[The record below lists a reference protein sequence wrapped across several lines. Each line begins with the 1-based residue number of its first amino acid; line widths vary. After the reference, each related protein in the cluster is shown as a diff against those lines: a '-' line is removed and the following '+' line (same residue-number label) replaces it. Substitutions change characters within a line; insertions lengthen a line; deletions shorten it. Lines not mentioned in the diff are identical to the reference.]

1 MRLILIQKHKMKII
15 YLTTESYYK
24 EPIIKS
30 QVESLILSLLD
41 KGLNI
46 ELVTFENSDSRE
58 YNENGYKHHQFK
70 FRGHFFNMVA
80 LMYYA
85 LKITQNGDIIHVRSY
100 PPMFAALFVKIFC
113 KNKVIFDPRGLWP
126 EEMSYFKKKTIIT
139 FLFRLFENLFCHASD
154 AIVVVSNKFSDFFS
168 IRYPKLK
175 NKLIVIP
182 TFSIPLPNTSNVVN
196 IKSDIFNDVSV
207 KIFVYSGSF
216 ETWQKINEI
225 VDYFKF
231 LEENYSSARFLFLSK
246 SKDMFNDYLVNK
258 LDSNKYTVLS
268 ANYNEVGS
276 FLMQCDYGVIFRDS
290 HIINKVSAPIKIKDY
305 LMANLKLIAT
315 DNIGDSSE
323 LIKNNNLGFILED
336 FSLESKNKSIL
347 YLNESNRVEG
357 KNYKT
362 DEKIIESFRLSSISN
377 MYYNLY
383 VNLQ

>member
-1 MRLILIQKHKMKII
+1 MKII
-15 YLTTESYYK
+15 YLTTESYYR

-46 ELVTFENSDSRE
+46 ELVTFENADSRE
-58 YNENGYKHHQFK
+58 YFENGYKHHQFK
-70 FRGHFFNMVA
+70 FRGHLFNMVA
-80 LMYYA
+80 LMFYA
-85 LKITQNGDIIHVRSY
+85 FKIAQKGDVIHVRSY
-100 PPMFAALFVKIFC
+100 PPMFAALFVKIWYG
-113 KNKVIFDPRGLWP
+113 NKVIFDPRGLWP
-126 EEMSYFKKKTIIT
+126 EEMSYFKKKPVIT
-139 FLFRLFENLFCHASD
+139 FLFKLFERLFCYASD
-154 AIVVVSNKFSDFFS
+154 SIVVVSNKFFDLFS
-168 IRYPKLK
+168 TRYPKLN
-175 NKLIVIP
+175 NKIIVIP

-196 IKSDIFNDVSV
+196 VKNDIFKNENVE
-207 KIFVYSGSF
+207 IFVYSGSF
-216 ETWQKINEI
+216 ETWQKIEEI

-231 LEENYSSARFLFLSK
+231 LEKNYSSARFLFLSK
-246 SKDMFNDYLVNK
+246 SKDMFNDYLSKK

-276 FLMQCDYGVIFRDS
+276 FLMQCDYGVIFRDF

-305 LMANLKLIAT
+305 LMANLKLIAS

-336 FSLESKNKSIL
+336 FSLDSKSKSLL
-347 YLNESNRVEG
+347 YLNGSDRVEG
-357 KNYKT
+357 KGYKT
-362 DEKIIESFRLSSISN
+362 DEQIIKSFSLSSISN